1 MPRSFELSPELT
13 PELTAAG
20 AAPLHAP
27 ALRWGFTRREWLRL
41 AGLYGAVAVLHLAGW
56 GLFLLYSSRFPSL
69 LGLGVVAYGFGLRHA
84 FDADH
89 IAAVDDTVRLMV
101 QQGRRPLGVGFFF
114 SLGHATIVFLLALG
128 LTFAAAFIG
137 RQLPIWQQ
145 MGSAVGAGVSGLFLC
160 LVGLLNLRVL
170 IHLIGVWRGARSTK
184 LGHDHIEDLV
194 AGGWFNRLFGK
205 RLQAFISR
213 SWHMYPL
220 GLLFG
225 LGFDTASEVGLLA
238 MTAGASAGQL
248 PAGAALSLPLL
259 FAAGMTALDTTD
271 GVLMVK
277 AYDWAFINPRRKLNY
292 NLTVTALSVVMAL
305 AIGIIELL
313 QVAGRTLGWRGRL
326 AESLAAIDFGTVG
339 FSVVALFALAWLVSV
354 AMANWQKRVAEPRP
368 RLQMHPH
375 THRGRS
381 HSHRHYD

>member
-1 MPRSFELSPELT
+1 MG
-13 PELTAAG
+13 AAG
-20 AAPLHAP
+20 TASLHAP
-27 ALRWGFTRREWLRL
+27 ARRWGFTRREWLRL
-41 AGLYGAVAVLHLAGW
+41 AGLYAAVAALHLAGW
-56 GLFLLYSSRFPSL
+56 GLFLLYSSRFPAL
-69 LGLGVVAYGFGLRHA
+69 LGLGIVAYGFGLRHA

-145 MGSAVGAGVSGLFLC
+145 VGSTVGAGIAGLFLC

-170 IHLIGVWRGARSTK
+170 IHLVGVWRGTRSGK
-184 LGHDHIEDLV
+184 RGHEHIEDLV
-194 AGGWFNRLFGK
+194 GGGWFNRLFGR

-238 MTAGASAGQL
+238 MTAGASVVQL
-248 PAGAALSLPLL
+248 PAGAVLSLPLL

-277 AYDWAFINPRRKLNY
+277 AYDWAFVNPRRKLNY
-292 NLTVTALSVVMAL
+292 NLVVTGLSVVIAL
-305 AIGIIELL
+305 AIGGVELL
-313 QVAGRTLGWRGRL
+313 QAAGRALGWQSRMVE
-326 AESLAAIDFGTVG
+326 AVSAIDFGAAG
-339 FSVVALFALAWLVSV
+339 LVVVTMFALAWLVSMV
-354 AMANWQKRVAEPRP
+354 LSKRQRRRIADAPA
-368 RLQMHPH
+368 RLRMHPH
-375 THRGRS
+375 THHGRS